1 MAVADRSIDPRILES
16 ARAEFLAS
24 GFEKASLKT
33 ICEGAGVTTGALYKR
48 YKGKEDLFSAVVEQT
63 VSDLYEVAHAR
74 GDKDPAVMSDQE
86 LIKAWDMDGADMM
99 WWFRFL
105 YDRRDDFYL
114 LLSCSQGDP
123 VRQLPPRLGG
133 ASDEGHQRLS
143 GGGPAAGPVPERCG
157 AGRTAHPAVRLLD
170 HDLRTLHP
178 PLYLGADRGPLPDRL
193 RPVQLAWSA
202 AFSEIGKASPA
213 ERFFTGQELA
223 ITNLKKRRFDCVSK
237 SFGVCGRV
245 SEDHLSLYG
254 GDAHR
259 HRHECAPLLVHLPTD
274 PAPCCWGNRWS
285 LDTRRGGWQ
294 PSPSAGFYTLSYM

>member
-48 YKGKEDLFSAVVEQT
+48 YKGKEELFCAVVEQT

-114 LLSCSQGDP
+114 LLSCSQGTRYANFPHDW
-123 VRQLPPRLGG
+123 VELLTK
-133 ASDEGHQRLS
+133 ATSAYLAEAQR
-143 GGGPAAGPVPERCG
+143 
-157 AGRTAHPAVRLLD
+157 
-170 HDLRTLHP
+170 
-178 PLYLGADRGPLPDRL
+178 RGLCRND
-193 RPVQLAWSA
+193 V
-202 AFSEIGKASPA
+202 EPA
-213 ERFFTGQELA
+213 ELHILLSAFWTTIYEPFIHHFTWEQIEA
-223 ITNLKKRRFDCVSK
+223 HCRI
-237 SFGVCGRV
+237 VCGLFNW
-245 SEDHLSLYG
+245 HGAL
-254 GDAHR
+254 HF
-259 HRHECAPLLVHLPTD
+259 
-274 PAPCCWGNRWS
+274 
-285 LDTRRGGWQ
+285 Q
-294 PSPSAGFYTLSYM
+294 K